1 MEQPQFRAAR
11 PTCRACYGCSAA
23 SRTTPSWNLVL
34 LISRLTVLWVPAIEP
49 GIYEN
54 RLIVEE
60 RGGRTK
66 ILPLPHHNNGR
77 PGAGWRTRPVS
88 AAQTCCPHPYG
99 AGQQDQ
105 ILKVRPFRQDLLAAT
120 ERRDLLFCAARPG
133 VRFHAGAAA
142 TYRFRPAP
150 NWGRVQS
157 AGAAIVRNDSRTRR
171 GSINSWD
178 FGYMRPG

>member
-66 ILPLPHHNNGR
+66 ISPLPHHNNGR
-77 PGAGWRTRPVS
+77 PRSRLENPPRRCRANMLSASIRSRTARPDFKGATFQAGFISCDRKAGFVILRGKTRRS
-88 AAQTCCPHPYG
+88 APCRSRRNIPIPTGPKPGTG
-99 AGQQDQ
+99 AIRRDGDNTHGQQDATGFHRF
-105 ILKVRPFRQDLLAAT
+105 VR
-120 ERRDLLFCAARPG
+120 
-133 VRFHAGAAA
+133 
-142 TYRFRPAP
+142 
-150 NWGRVQS
+150 
-157 AGAAIVRNDSRTRR
+157 
-171 GSINSWD
+171 
-178 FGYMRPG
+178 